1 MILRLS
7 KSHSLEMNPHTFL
20 TRLITI
26 LSPKERAIFKGGGV
40 RSNPFIF
47 HEGHIIFFF
56 TSSMM
61 GPSLRVV

>member
-7 KSHSLEMNPHTFL
+7 KSHSLEMNPHTLL

-26 LSPKERAIFKGGGV
+26 LSPKERAILKGGGV

-47 HEGHIIFFF
+47 HEGHIIFF